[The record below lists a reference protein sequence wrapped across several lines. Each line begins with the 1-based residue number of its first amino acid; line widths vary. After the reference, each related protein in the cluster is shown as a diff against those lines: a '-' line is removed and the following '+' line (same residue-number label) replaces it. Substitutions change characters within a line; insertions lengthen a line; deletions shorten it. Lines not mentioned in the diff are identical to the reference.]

1 MVTELDH
8 VLGTDRA
15 SVPNARRDSFGKTL
29 LVIVSRPGQHL
40 IKKISV
46 YSMI

>member
-8 VLGTDRA
+8 VLGADRA
-15 SVPNARRDSFGKTL
+15 SVPNARRDSVGKTL
-29 LVIVSRPGQHL
+29 LVIVSRPGQPL
-40 IKKISV
+40 IRKISV

>member
-29 LVIVSRPGQHL
+29 LVIVSRPGQPL
-40 IKKISV
+40 IRKISV